1 MFKVAKEIASEVSPA
16 HKIWLEI
23 SSTWAVGL
31 TVIVNDSDGPT
42 QVIPLFVSC
51 SSISYYS

>member
-1 MFKVAKEIASEVSPA
+1 MFNVLNDTASDVSPA

-42 QVIPLFVSC
+42 QVIPLFV
-51 SSISYYS
+51 